1 MIREITGHGAFSI
14 AGGRAE
20 DGKPSQLKEK
30 VAGPADQ
37 KAVERSEQPTPQVTE
52 APAPPVASSLRREV
66 HYEVDD
72 DLKRVVTKILD
83 GGSGEL
89 VRQIPSEEAMRLAKM
104 LEQSSGELLDKHV

>member
-1 MIREITGHGAFSI
+1 MIRDVTGHGAFSM

-30 VAGPADQ
+30 VAGPTDQ
-37 KAVERSEQPTPQVTE
+37 KAVERSEQPTSRVPE
-52 APAPPVASSLRREV
+52 APAQAVVSSVHREV

-72 DLKRVVTKILD
+72 DLNRVVTKILD

-89 VRQIPSEEAMRLAKM
+89 VRQIPSEEAMRLAKV
-104 LEQSSGELLDKHV
+104 LDWSAGELLDKRA